1 MFYIIA
7 ILATI
12 FALPA
17 SAQSVKDQLVGT
29 WRQVSC
35 SGPGVPLCA
44 KLKLNG
50 ILIFDASG
58 NYASITR

>member
-29 WRQVSC
+29 WRQVSLRIPMMATGRS
-35 SGPGVPLCA
+35 SG
-44 KLKLNG
+44 
-50 ILIFDASG
+50 
-58 NYASITR
+58 